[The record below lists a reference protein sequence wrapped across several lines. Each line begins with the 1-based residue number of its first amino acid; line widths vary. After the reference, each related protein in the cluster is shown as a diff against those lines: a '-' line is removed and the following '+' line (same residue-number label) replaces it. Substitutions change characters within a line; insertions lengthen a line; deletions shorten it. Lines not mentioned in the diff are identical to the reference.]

1 MEFTSNLWIMVT
13 ESDRISEEHK
23 KELFEILSELQ
34 VLESDQIENG
44 SNVKKMWHNL
54 GVQRNMTVLG
64 DRFENL
70 YIKYGGYMGML
81 NECKRL
87 ELKRKEGE
95 LKELLP
101 KIPDSIKRRFKVKK

>member
-1 MEFTSNLWIMVT
+1 MVT

-23 KELFEILSELQ
+23 KELFSILTAIQEHETDILNSKNMFQTMKIQSKMVKL
-34 VLESDQIENG
+34 G
-44 SNVKKMWHNL
+44 SI
-54 GVQRNMTVLG
+54 
-64 DRFENL
+64 FEEQ

-81 NECKRL
+81 NECKRI

-95 LKELLP
+95 LKDLLP